1 MWAKNTD
8 NKIPLKGTM
17 LNSNMNNK
25 RPLCSC
31 KKRPVA
37 INYIKD
43 NKTYYRKKCDK
54 CLRLDRGLTATPY
67 SNWGKSGY
75 KKKKH
80 CERCN
85 FVAEHPIQL
94 NVYHIDGNRN
104 NNNWKNL
111 KTVCSNC
118 YVMISDLGIPWKQG
132 DLVPDF

>member
-1 MWAKNTD
+1 MANNT
-8 NKIPLKGTM
+8 NIEPPLKGFVV
-17 LNSNMNNK
+17 NNVMSTK
-25 RPLCSC
+25 RPLCIC

-37 INYIKD
+37 VNYVKN

-54 CLRLDRGLTATPY
+54 CLRLEKGLDATPV
-67 SNWGKSGY
+67 SNWMKHGY
-75 KKKKH
+75 KKKKK

-85 FVAEHPIQL
+85 FTAEHPIQL

-104 NNNWKNL
+104 NNDWKNL

-118 YVMISDLGIPWKQG
+118 FVMISDLGIPWRQG